1 MIQYKLIRKKLNRY
15 TKNLIDLRNFELT
28 IEKNNFLLS
37 KFDSNI
43 FKYFHSSYV
52 NKNEN
57 YELVT

>member
-28 IEKNNFLLS
+28 IENNNFLLS

-43 FKYFHSSYV
+43 FKYNLH
-52 NKNEN
+52 
-57 YELVT
+57 